1 MLPYAGAVA
10 APRLSVLSI
19 FVDAVASGR
28 YLKQVKLKAF
38 SKASKAL
45 GIFVDAVASGRYET
59 LSFTCFTSKV

>member
-28 YLKQVKLKAF
+28 YEA
-38 SKASKAL
+38 
-45 GIFVDAVASGRYET
+45 
-59 LSFTCFTSKV
+59 LSFTCFTIRKA